1 MEQTGKKN
9 ALWFLKVIALVIA
22 IVALVYKIVF
32 AVTRFDSI
40 SAWWQQSVFIYFALY
55 MTSIITIVS
64 TLLRGKIALFA
75 SLAVISISIFMLL
88 GDGLAF
94 LGFAA
99 SLNDTPMADMGI
111 MPLVNVLN
119 ILAGILNVIG
129 TGVSK

>member
-1 MEQTGKKN
+1 M
-9 ALWFLKVIALVIA
+9 IALVIA
-22 IVALVYKIVF
+22 IGALVYKIVF